1 MACYIESGLLIR
13 ACPVSCGDSTWSE
26 PSQDWVILDVVSVS
40 LPFPESRITSLRGY
54 LEENPRREVE
64 PGWERAERRGHDLG
78 GGGHIQE
85 ERGQVEI
92 VFTKRKRGARL
103 ARRGP

>member
-1 MACYIESGLLIR
+1 MRRTHEEK
-13 ACPVSCGDSTWSE
+13 WS
-26 PSQDWVILDVVSVS
+26 
-40 LPFPESRITSLRGY
+40 
-54 LEENPRREVE
+54 
-64 PGWERAERRGHDLG
+64 LG
-78 GGGHIQE
+78 GKEQREGGMTWGGGRHIQE